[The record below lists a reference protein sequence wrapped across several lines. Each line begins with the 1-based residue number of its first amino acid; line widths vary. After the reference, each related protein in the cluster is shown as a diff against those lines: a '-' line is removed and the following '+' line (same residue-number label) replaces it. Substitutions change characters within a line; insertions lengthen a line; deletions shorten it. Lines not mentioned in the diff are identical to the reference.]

1 MTNQSKIEAL
11 KKEQSSLQAKLRA
24 ATHRQKYLESAEK
37 KLTWKE
43 RTHRLCTHGGMLEK
57 FLIEPGSLTDDQ
69 VMEILKSAFRRDEVT
84 ALIHSF
90 LRENMTPENGGN
102 GAQNPA
108 P

>member
-11 KKEQSSLQAKLRA
+11 RKEQSSLQAKLRA

-43 RTHRLCTHGGMLEK
+43 RTHRLCTRGGMLEK
-57 FLIEPGSLTDDQ
+57 FLIEPGVLTDDQ

-90 LRENMTPENGGN
+90 LRENEKSDIQETST
-102 GAQNPA
+102 QDV
-108 P
+108 

>member
-1 MTNQSKIEAL
+1 MSNQNQIEAL

-90 LRENMTPENGGN
+90 LRENEKSDIQETTT
-102 GAQNPA
+102 QDV
-108 P
+108 

>member
-11 KKEQSSLQAKLRA
+11 KKEQSSVQAKLRA

-43 RTHRLCTHGGMLEK
+43 RTHRLCTRGGMLEK
-57 FLIEPGSLTDDQ
+57 FLIEPGVLTDDQ

-90 LRENMTPENGGN
+90 LRENMTSENGGN

>member
-1 MTNQSKIEAL
+1 MSNQNQIEAL

-43 RTHRLCTHGGMLEK
+43 RTHRLCTRGGMLEK
-57 FLIEPGSLTDDQ
+57 FLIEPGVLTDDQ

-84 ALIHSF
+84 AMIHSF
-90 LRENMTPENGGN
+90 LSENIQDSDIQETST
-102 GAQNPA
+102 QDV
-108 P
+108 

>member
-1 MTNQSKIEAL
+1 MSNQNQIEAL
-11 KKEQSSLQAKLRA
+11 KKEQSSLQAKLRT

-43 RTHRLCTHGGMLEK
+43 RTHRLCTRGGMLEK
-57 FLIEPGSLTDDQ
+57 FLIEPEVLTDDQ

-90 LRENMTPENGGN
+90 LRESEKSNIQETTTLDV
-102 GAQNPA
+102 
-108 P
+108 

>member
-11 KKEQSSLQAKLRA
+11 RKEQSSLQAKLRA
-24 ATHRQKYLESAEK
+24 AENRQKYLESAEK

-43 RTHRLCTHGGMLEK
+43 RTHRLCTRGGMLEK
-57 FLIEPGSLTDDQ
+57 FLIEPGVLTDDQ

>member
-11 KKEQSSLQAKLRA
+11 RKEQSSLQAKLRVA
-24 ATHRQKYLESAEK
+24 ENRQKYLESAEK

-43 RTHRLCTHGGMLEK
+43 RTHRLCTRGGMLEK
-57 FLIEPGSLTDDQ
+57 FLIEPGVLTDDQ

-90 LRENMTPENGGN
+90 LRENEKSDIQETST
-102 GAQNPA
+102 QDV
-108 P
+108 

>member
-1 MTNQSKIEAL
+1 MPNQSKIEAL

-90 LRENMTPENGGN
+90 LRENEKSDIQETTT
-102 GAQNPA
+102 QDV
-108 P
+108 

>member
-11 KKEQSSLQAKLRA
+11 RKEQSSLQAKLRA

-43 RTHRLCTHGGMLEK
+43 RTHRLCTRGGMLEK
-57 FLIEPGSLTDDQ
+57 FLIEPGVLTDDQ

-102 GAQNPA
+102 GAQNLA

>member
-11 KKEQSSLQAKLRA
+11 RKEQSSLQAKLRA

-90 LRENMTPENGGN
+90 LRENEKSDIQETTT
-102 GAQNPA
+102 QDV
-108 P
+108 

>member
-1 MTNQSKIEAL
+1 MSNQNQIEAL
-11 KKEQSSLQAKLRA
+11 RKEQSSLQAKLRA
-24 ATHRQKYLESAEK
+24 AENKQKYLESAEK

-43 RTHRLCTHGGMLEK
+43 RTHRLCTRGGMLEK
-57 FLIEPGSLTDDQ
+57 FLIEPGVLTDDQ

-90 LRENMTPENGGN
+90 LRENMTSENGVN
-102 GAQNPA
+102 EAQNPA

>member
-1 MTNQSKIEAL
+1 MSNQNQIEAL
-11 KKEQSSLQAKLRA
+11 RKEQSSLQAKLRA
-24 ATHRQKYLESAEK
+24 ATHKQKYLESAEK

-43 RTHRLCTHGGMLEK
+43 RTHRLCTRGGMLEK
-57 FLIEPGSLTDDQ
+57 FLIEPGVLTDNQ

-90 LRENMTPENGGN
+90 LRENMAAKSEEDGTKNL
-102 GAQNPA
+102 A

>member
-1 MTNQSKIEAL
+1 MSNQNQIEAL

-90 LRENMTPENGGN
+90 LRENEKSDIQETST
-102 GAQNPA
+102 QDV
-108 P
+108 

>member
-11 KKEQSSLQAKLRA
+11 RKEQSSLQAKLRA
-24 ATHRQKYLESAEK
+24 ATHKQKYLESAEK

-43 RTHRLCTHGGMLEK
+43 RTHRLCTRGGMLEK
-57 FLIEPGSLTDDQ
+57 FLIEPGVLTDDQ

-90 LRENMTPENGGN
+90 LRENEKSDIQETST
-102 GAQNPA
+102 QDV
-108 P
+108 